1 MHARADRLVI
11 ARARAENAPLV
22 RAACFGACLRRATF
36 AAALLVWLVACTT
49 GSTTTTTSTTT
60 STSSTAPPPPL
71 VPDVLGS
78 TAQQA
83 KASINTLG
91 FKPKADSDWS
101 RGEKGTVIDQ
111 KPAPGTEA
119 AEGTTVVYVVS
130 EGNPTVP
137 QWVHTSFGLPSAT
150 KLVKAKQLLTQR
162 KLGLAIVYR
171 THPVFSLYDLGE
183 VFASTPK
190 PGAKVRTGTQVT
202 LVVAEPLACTPGYSV
217 CFPPITWV
225 GGSLKDYDCPGG
237 DGPNYASY
245 TRVYGDDP
253 YELDDDS
260 DGVGCE

>member
-1 MHARADRLVI
+1 
-11 ARARAENAPLV
+11 
-22 RAACFGACLRRATF
+22 
-36 AAALLVWLVACTT
+36 
-49 GSTTTTTSTTT
+49 
-60 STSSTAPPPPL
+60 

-91 FKPKADSDWS
+91 FKPKAESDWS
-101 RGEKGTVIDQ
+101 KKKKGTVIDQ

-119 AEGTTVVYVVS
+119 TEGTIVVYVVS
-130 EGNPTVP
+130 DGYPTVP
-137 QWVHTSFGLPSAT
+137 HWAHTSFGLSSAT
-150 KLVKAKQLLTQR
+150 KLVKAKQLLRQR
-162 KLGLAIVYR
+162 DLGLAGIAYQ

-190 PGAKVRTGTQVT
+190 PGAKLRPGTQVT
-202 LVVAEPLACTPGYSV
+202 LVVAAPLACTPGYSA
-217 CFPPITWV
+217 CFRPYVV

-237 DGPNYASY
+237 DGPYYASY